1 MSASGKG
8 PRVNEKNRFYI
19 VGRDLE
25 IMPVTAL
32 LAASRRVGDKGSIE
46 GSGGGPPIAVSPD
59 GTLAPGVLYESSG
72 DSRVRYYL
80 PQYRLRVVDGRYTT
94 RLKWRAPGDDPAGPL
109 AFLDIELAAEVP
121 PGQGFVLQEIEH
133 QAVVRI
139 GYQMVVEDGGA
150 LAGPLQPADPSDLS
164 AFVGEWV
171 NVDAET
177 RGMTRLE
184 IVAAGDQALSFH
196 GWGKCHPTDCDWG
209 VTPAQLG
216 PEGLA
221 GIYDRGWK
229 KTTITVRR
237 SGEQLLARVF
247 DDYSESDGRT
257 DRTTDYVLARR
268 SGGGGGEAV
277 TRPTLWIEAGALEP
291 AGPGIRRCRLPIF
304 SKPDFDR
311 LYQILTET
319 DLAGRL
325 EVRCFATIG
334 HRTWRQIVLGGVDRR
349 IQMSKQVL
357 VTDAIDPHLVE
368 TEPPTRPGKRRVKV
382 RPKTG
387 ELEVP
392 VFRAGRLGAAPQ
404 ARFEAR
410 DVNVEAVRRADRV
423 VLDRGRTETATRP
436 DLQHVRVTDV
446 DTVRAVPVRAQ
457 PVSFKERALEKSD
470 FTVRVDGG
478 QRKVA
483 PARMV
488 TEKPGVAALLRVPA
502 EARQEIAPFCFPVAT
517 NAYMF
522 DVPGDLRPTTH
533 HILIRNEVHG
543 GDGGVVAVF
552 YQDSAF
558 PDQFYYQPQELRL
571 PRLDVHPYLPDL
583 RVLFFDV
590 LSADEAG
597 AENEADLFYRVQI
610 VYRAR
615 PYIDPGVLDR
625 IQQQVP
631 GTKAR
636 FTALVSESS
645 RLTLRLPV
653 DEAEGRLTAVPRAE
667 AEVRLDE
674 GVVDCIDLSQTE
686 FERIFSFFQAPSGLG
701 LEGDVEATLLGNATA
716 RIPVRLSLRETA
728 GEVFGHTYRGPL
740 GEGLHRVTLHNRLE
754 SAVRIDQFHRIVVA
768 PGVVAFPQADPG
780 AVVPAGGTLDVD
792 YRVVPDGAGVADLE
806 PVLTTH
812 IESDPAAL
820 WPRLFTNQGYTADTF
835 HVEAAIEPD
844 FFGAAPQGGEPLSGV
859 AVEFESGAAV
869 TLTAAVPRAT
879 AELRMPLLARL
890 LNAPE
895 ARQYRYQV
903 TNLHGAP
910 ESFRE
915 GAQTDWIAGEGD
927 TPLSVMPAGA

>member
-1 MSASGKG
+1 M
-8 PRVNEKNRFYI
+8 NEKNRFYI
-19 VGRDLE
+19 VGRNLE
-25 IMPVTAL
+25 IIPTTAL
-32 LAASRRVGDKGSIE
+32 LTAAAAHRVGDKGSVE

-72 DSRVRYYL
+72 DPRVRYYL
-80 PQYRLRVVDGRYTT
+80 PTYRLRVVDGRYTT

-109 AFLDIELAAEVP
+109 AFLDIELAAEAP

-139 GYQMVVEDGGA
+139 GYQMVVAEGGV
-150 LAGPLQPADPSDLS
+150 LAGPPQRNPSDLS

-171 NVDAET
+171 NVDAGT

-216 PEGLA
+216 PEGLV
-221 GIYDRGWK
+221 GMYELGWK

-268 SGGGGGEAV
+268 GGGGAETV
-277 TRPTLWIEAGALEP
+277 SRPTLWIEAGALEP
-291 AGPGIRRCRLPIF
+291 AGPGIRRCRLPIS

-325 EVRCFATIG
+325 EIRCFATVG
-334 HRTWRQIVLGGVDRR
+334 HRTWRQIVLGGVDHR
-349 IQMSKQVL
+349 IQVSKQVL
-357 VTDAIDPHLVE
+357 VTHAIDPQLVE
-368 TEPPTRPGKRRVKV
+368 TAPTTRTGKRRVKV
-382 RPKTG
+382 RSKTG

-404 ARFEAR
+404 GRFEAR
-410 DVNVEAVRRADRV
+410 EVNVEAVRRADRV
-423 VLDRGRTETATRP
+423 VLDPARIEPVVRP
-436 DLQHVRVTDV
+436 GLEHVRVTDV
-446 DTVRAVPVRAQ
+446 DTIRAVPVRAH
-457 PVSFKERALEKSD
+457 PVSFKELAVEKSD
-470 FTVRVDGG
+470 FLVRVDGS
-478 QRKVA
+478 QRKAV

-543 GDGGVVAVF
+543 SDGGVVAVF

-674 GVVDCIDLSQTE
+674 GIVDCIDLSQTE

-701 LEGDVEATLLGNATA
+701 LEGDVEATLLGNTTA

-740 GEGLHRVTLHNRLE
+740 GDGLHRVTLHNRLE
-754 SAVRIDQFHRIVVA
+754 SAVRIDQFHRVVVA

-792 YRVVPDGAGVADLE
+792 YRVVPADALVADLE
-806 PVLTTH
+806 PVLTTQV
-812 IESDPAAL
+812 ESDPAAL

-835 HVEAAIEPD
+835 RVEVAIEPD
-844 FFGAAPQGGEPLSGV
+844 FFGAAPQGVEPLSGV

-869 TLTAAVPRAT
+869 TLTAAAPRAT
-879 AELRMPLLARL
+879 AELRMPLLGRL

-903 TNLHGAP
+903 TNLHGAA
-910 ESFRE
+910 EGLRE

-927 TPLSVMPAGA
+927 APLSVVPAGA